1 MYVGWQRSKK
11 VTAKPKDDIAKRP
24 RAKKPTVKL
33 KTAADI
39 GWVKKIKKKW
49 MMHLQHGY
57 RGGVCSYLTLS
68 GIEFLLNRISNSVI
82 FVQQMVWW
90 WMNFPA
96 AAMVR
101 EGI

>member
-1 MYVGWQRSKK
+1 MSAAPAGADSVTVVKDVGWQPNENSA
-11 VTAKPKDDIAKRP
+11 AKPKDDIVRHP
-24 RAKKPTVKL
+24 RAKKPTAKL

-39 GWVKKIKKKW
+39 GYAKKIKKTW

-68 GIEFLLNRISNSVI
+68 GIDILLNRISESVI

-90 WMNFPA
+90 
-96 AAMVR
+96 
-101 EGI
+101 